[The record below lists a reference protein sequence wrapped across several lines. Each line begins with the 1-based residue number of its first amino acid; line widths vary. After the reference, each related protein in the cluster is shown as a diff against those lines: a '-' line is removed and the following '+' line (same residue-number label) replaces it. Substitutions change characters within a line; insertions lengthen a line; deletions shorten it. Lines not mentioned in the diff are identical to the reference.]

1 MSNHTACRRMAVL
14 LGLLIVA
21 IPGIGR
27 ADGRFSDARLM
38 VGRQQ
43 VGGILVS
50 DAKAKQ
56 VSFDSSGSLP
66 FQIPFDR
73 IKSIRYE
80 RSATP
85 RYAAGLLVAW
95 PLLFTK
101 SKQHFLTIQY
111 AGLSG
116 EGKYQIVRLDK
127 NNVRVALDTIEAD
140 TGVTIARSEER

>member
-1 MSNHTACRRMAVL
+1 MSNHTARRRMAAF
-14 LGLLIVA
+14 LGLFIVA
-21 IPGIGR
+21 IPGIGL
-27 ADGRFSDARLM
+27 AEGRFSDARLI
-38 VGRQQ
+38 VGKQQ
-43 VGGILVS
+43 VEGILVS
-50 DAKAKQ
+50 DTRAKQ

-66 FQIPFDR
+66 FQIPFDQ

-85 RYAAGLLVAW
+85 RYAAGILVAW
-95 PLLFTK
+95 PFLFTK

-116 EGKYQIVRLDK
+116 EGKYQSVRLDK
-127 NNVRVALDTIEAD
+127 NNVRAALDTIEAD